1 METKKAIEI
10 MLKTAGAK
18 KQNIAKFLNIA
29 TSSFTLWLQKLNQIE
44 RLIKICK
51 YCQCDIIITDHKNI
65 NITLTSS
72 NNNEK

>member
-10 MLKTAGAK
+10 MLKAAGAK
-18 KQNIAKFLNIA
+18 KQDVAKFLNIA
-29 TSSFTLWLQKLNQIE
+29 LPSFTLWLQRLNQIE
-44 RLIKICK
+44 RLIKICN

-65 NITLTSS
+65 NITLTS